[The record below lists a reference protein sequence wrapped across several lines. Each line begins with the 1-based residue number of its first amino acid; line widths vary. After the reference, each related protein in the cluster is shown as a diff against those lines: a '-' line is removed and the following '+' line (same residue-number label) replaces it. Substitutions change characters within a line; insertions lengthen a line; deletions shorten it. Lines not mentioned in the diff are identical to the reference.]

1 MERRN
6 VFIIS
11 LGQAIRTFG
20 TGGVWSFTPL
30 YMRNDLQ
37 ISLIIIGLIF
47 ALNAVL
53 GGFIQIYSGHLGD
66 KYGYKRVIIT
76 FAAAYILTLF
86 SLFAS
91 SMFFPVPLAFV
102 LLFILNQA
110 VGSLMMPSLSA
121 LLSLS
126 SDVPLAGF
134 SYMRVG
140 TNLGW
145 AFGPALSGFVVS
157 SLGYPYIYL
166 IAALSAIIPFPLF
179 FHLSDKKTG
188 EVRRERFSFRNV
200 EKELFIFGVGIVFL
214 FVVVSQF
221 SVTLSIYANTFEHL
235 STSSIGLIY
244 FINGIAV
251 AAFQLPIYRVV
262 RRIGLWNGMII
273 GSILYIIG
281 YFSMSLDKE
290 LWSFMVSM
298 LIVTMGENAVTPTGS
313 AMVSKIANGKSLGAH
328 MGVYNFFMSL
338 GRGMGPSYG
347 SFLLSYITVPVDIWG
362 LAVAP
367 AAIGVMIFLSS
378 KSAEG
383 RQTDKVLP
391 V

>member
-367 AAIGVMIFLSS
+367 AAIGVMIFLSR